1 MKRIRK
7 FLLGIG
13 LFGLLLSGCSS
24 IQSTSGANTKSNQA
38 TNSNDSSSY
47 SRIRD
52 TYYQVIWQNWD
63 LTTLETDYYV
73 KEGTVPIYKGP
84 TPTKKE
90 NGIEYSFVGWDPE
103 PSPIYKDTTYVAVFS
118 NSITS
123 GDISF
128 DYEQVEGGYK
138 LTITAKESATLKYED
153 SRKIKHQDELVEVY
167 VGRNITVV
175 DHLEFDSS
183 AMKKLTFS
191 SDVTSI
197 NRLFIT
203 NEVLDGIYFE
213 GNEPTI
219 NLIGRYNGPLGKS
232 YLPFIYYNP
241 ATKGWDE
248 YAISGC
254 VLKDITAPAPTL
266 PDISLQEWSRQ
277 MVTQANKRVENIYKD
292 MVTNHEESLFL
303 VPTNNDTEGN
313 PIIKQFAEGLIEG
326 KTTNIEKI
334 DAIYDWVRKNI
345 KYDIGATNATSYQAF
360 KNKRGVCA
368 QYTNLMRDMLTFV
381 GIFSY
386 AVQCTVVDSPVTG
399 IQDLIRNPY
408 DEDLADYA
416 HILLAVYEN
425 DEVMY
430 YDPTWSNRYGTNYDK
445 VAQNY
450 YINRINYVTIV
461 PDGFDMSLLQY
472 GYMPCVAWASDTEM
486 YVFEGGH
493 ISTTGGCEFMSNWIF
508 PIAFYTCQD
517 LYGFPG
523 YHYYEIFRSNFSH
536 RFNVFNGV
544 YSRCDGISINV
555 FTLYLYFNEVQ
566 PDLLPSLLAKHDITN
581 VNIYSDFVVVD
592 GALSYFSGKDK
603 NVTIPHRVDD
613 MDIYRI
619 EEFAFSD
626 NDYIENVVLEEG
638 IQEIAVHAFYN
649 CQNLKTVTIP
659 STAGE
664 HFDVSM
670 FPETYDNGLTYN
682 PVECCFNFEQFVVP
696 NNNQKFKTI
705 NGNLYTKDGKFLLSV
720 APKSTNITLEGVKN
734 IANFAVSHSCIESIA
749 IPSSIETI
757 GDSAFSYCENLKTV
771 TYPQTANIKEYGC
784 TFICCPSLREVHFPN
799 NLKEI
804 VGMAFSSC
812 LSLADVHLPDSL
824 EKIGDWA
831 FVDSGLVHINLPA
844 NLETIGED
852 AFMGCKKLFDV
863 DNYSSFNLEIG
874 SKEYGCVAEHTKDVS
889 QTSYTKNVDNFIF
902 YVNGNTKILMSYVGD
917 AENESL
923 TLPAGVDG
931 DIYTINKYFFLYG
944 EKYAVNTSA
953 GTRSI
958 VEFTLYN
965 EFNKI
970 KTLYIPS
977 GISRSGMQLPKDV
990 SVVVI

>member
-1 MKRIRK
+1 MLMKKIRK

-13 LFGLLLSGCSS
+13 LCGLLLSGCSS
-24 IQSTSGANTKSNQA
+24 IQSTSGANTKSNQT
-38 TNSNDSSSY
+38 TNTYSSNIDE
-47 SRIRD
+47 
-52 TYYQVIWQNWD
+52 TYYQAVWKNWD
-63 LTTLETDYYV
+63 STILDV
-73 KEGTVPIYKGP
+73 DNHVMEGTIPIYRGP
-84 TPTKKE
+84 TPNKVEK
-90 NGIEYSFVGWDPE
+90 GAPYRFVGWDPT
-103 PSPIYKDTTYVAVFS
+103 PSPIYEDTTYVAVFTKY
-118 NSITS
+118 NITS
-123 GDISF
+123 DISY

-138 LTITAKESATLKYED
+138 LTISASENSTLTYED
-153 SRKIKHQDELVEVY
+153 SRKIEHQDELVEVY
-167 VGRNITVV
+167 IGHNITVV
-175 DHLEFDSS
+175 DHLELDSS

-197 NRLFIT
+197 NRLFII

-213 GNEPTI
+213 GDEPTI
-219 NLIGRYNGPLGKS
+219 NLIGRYNSPIGKS
-232 YLPFIYYNP
+232 CLPFIYYNP
-241 ATKGWDE
+241 TTKGWDE

-254 VLKDITAPAPTL
+254 ILKDITAPAPTL

-277 MVTQANKRVENIYKD
+277 MVTEANKRVEKIYKD
-292 MVTNHEESLFL
+292 MVANHEESLFL
-303 VPTNNDTEGN
+303 VPTNNDIEGN
-313 PIIKQFAEGLIEG
+313 PIIKQFAEELIEG

-334 DAIYDWVRKNI
+334 DAIYDWVRHNI
-345 KYDIGATNATSYQAF
+345 RYDEDATSYTSYQAF
-360 KNKRGVCA
+360 VKKRGVCA

-386 AVQCTVVDSPVTG
+386 AVQCTVVFGSPVIG

-408 DEDLADYA
+408 DEDLADYS

-425 DEVMY
+425 DEVTY

-445 VAQNY
+445 VARNY

-472 GYMPCVAWASDTEM
+472 GYMPYVAWASDTEM

-493 ISTTGGCEFMSNWIF
+493 ISTTGGCEFMGNWIF

-517 LYGFPG
+517 LYGFSG
-523 YHYYEIFRSNFSH
+523 YHYYEVFRSNFSH

-581 VNIYSDFVVVD
+581 VKIYPDFVVVD
-592 GALSYFSGKDK
+592 GILSYFSGKDK
-603 NVTIPHRVDD
+603 NVTIPHRIDD
-613 MDIYRI
+613 IEINRI

-649 CQNLKTVTIP
+649 CQNLKIVTIP

-670 FPETYDNGLTYN
+670 FPESYDNGLTYN

-696 NNNQKFKTI
+696 NNNQKFKAI

-720 APKSTNITLEGVKN
+720 APKSTNISLEGVKH
-734 IANFAVSHSCIESIA
+734 IANFGVSHSCIESIA
-749 IPSSIETI
+749 IPSNIETI
-757 GDSAFSYCENLKTV
+757 GDCAFSYCENLKTV

-784 TFICCPSLREVHFPN
+784 TFISCPSLREVHFPN

-812 LSLADVHLPDSL
+812 LSLADVHLPDSV

-831 FVDSGLVHINLPA
+831 FIDSGLVHINLPA
-844 NLETIGED
+844 SLETIGED
-852 AFMGCKKLFDV
+852 AFMGCKKLFDI
-863 DNYSSFNLEIG
+863 DNYSSLNLTIG
-874 SKEYGCVAEHTKDVS
+874 SKEYGCVAEHAKDIS

-902 YVNGNTKILMSYVGD
+902 YVNSDTKILMSYVGD

-923 TLPAGVDG
+923 TLPAGIDG
-931 DIYTINKYFFLYG
+931 DVYTINYYFFLYG
-944 EKYAVNTSA
+944 EKYAVSTSA

-970 KTLYIPS
+970 KTIYIPS
-977 GISRSGMQLPKDV
+977 GINRSGMHVPKDV